1 MPFCIG
7 KVATVASAQQPNAP
21 EHNNTGFRGRL
32 CGAALGGNDAQPHR
46 GVAACVGAH
55 DGAGVASG
63 RSSDLQSIRRLWRQQ
78 NPQLHSAQVCAWQKK
93 NIRKVLDRH
102 KVWSKKKRQ
111 TDPNWKLKC
120 YLRTRIYNALKG
132 ISKSASTVKL
142 LGCSIENL
150 WIHLESQFEEG
161 MCRENYGTFWEVDH
175 IIALALF
182 DLTREEHQRRA
193 FHFSNLQ
200 PLTIADNRS
209 KGAKSTTTIERR
221 G

>member
-1 MPFCIG
+1 MTRKEYHRRWYEANKDRLREYYRENYLKHKKENPE
-7 KVATVASAQQPNAP
+7 KLREQRRLSAARWRATHP
-21 EHNNTGFRGRL
+21 EYKS
-32 CGAALGGNDAQPHR
+32 
-46 GVAACVGAH
+46 V
-55 DGAGVASG
+55 
-63 RSSDLQSIRRLWRQQ
+63 RSEATRIKDRERRRLWRQQ
-78 NPQLHSAQVCAWQKK
+78 NPKEHSAEVMAYRKNNLKK
-93 NIRKVLDRH
+93 VQERIR
-102 KVWSKKKRQ
+102 VWSKRKRQ

-200 PLTIADNRS
+200 PLTIPANRS
-209 KGAKSTTTIERR
+209 KGAKTAETTN
-221 G
+221 